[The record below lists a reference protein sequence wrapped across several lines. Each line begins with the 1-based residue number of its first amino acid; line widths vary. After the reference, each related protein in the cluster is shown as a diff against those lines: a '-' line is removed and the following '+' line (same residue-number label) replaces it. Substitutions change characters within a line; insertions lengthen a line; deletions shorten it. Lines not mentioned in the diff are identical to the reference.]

1 MGEIA
6 ESLINGEFDY
16 ITGEYLGEGVGYPRT
31 HAYGRRNA
39 LPIIKK
45 PTSKANISQICA
57 RTEAL
62 ITMKRLNL

>member
-39 LPIIKK
+39 LPIIKL
-45 PTSKANISQICA
+45 S
-57 RTEAL
+57 L
-62 ITMKRLNL
+62 IHI